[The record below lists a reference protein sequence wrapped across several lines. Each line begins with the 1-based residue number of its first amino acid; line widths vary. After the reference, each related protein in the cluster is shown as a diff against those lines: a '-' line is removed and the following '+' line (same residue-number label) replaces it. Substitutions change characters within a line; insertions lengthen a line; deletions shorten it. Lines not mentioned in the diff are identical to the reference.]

1 MPVITDVVDERCD
14 DLCDMTIAVDH
25 RMPEQFAE
33 ASRT

>member
-14 DLCDMTIAVDH
+14 DLDDVTVAIDH
-25 RMPEQFAE
+25 RRPEQFAE